1 MYEDCADDAIIGI
14 AGQRFAMMSG
24 TSMATPHVAGLAA
37 MLKAKYP
44 TWSPAALSS
53 AMATTADVADR
64 QGRPIQ
70 AQQPSAGSTPFLQ
83 AATPFDMGGGALN
96 LYAAL
101 NPGLIFE
108 AGNPKT
114 LLSHTH
120 ETPSLFENATVLTLF
135 T

>member
-1 MYEDCADDAIIGI
+1 MI
-14 AGQRFAMMSG
+14 SG

-53 AMATTADVADR
+53 AMATTADVTDR
-64 QGRPIQ
+64 QGRPLQ
-70 AQQPSAGSTPFLQ
+70 AQQPSPNSTPFLQ

-96 LYAAL
+96 INAAL

-108 AGNPKT
+108 AGQGHIRI
-114 LLSHTH
+114 LSCRNSFLDTGR
-120 ETPSLFENATVLTLF
+120 F
-135 T
+135 